1 LLLLAPSI
9 TIAQPSLSDQSLI
22 RRDTYGVPHI
32 LAETEQAA
40 AFAHGYA
47 TAEDHFALLARLFL
61 RSRAQ
66 QASVF
71 GESYVQEDLY
81 MHRLGIHEV
90 AEARFPSLPPLIR
103 GILEGYAAGYNLYLS
118 RHRDRAPKWATHI
131 SGVDVLA
138 NCRAIFLVDFFVINN
153 NLWQKERP
161 PVRGIGS
168 NMWVIGKGRSA
179 SGKGIL
185 LANPHLPWKGPLI
198 FQEVQITVPGKI
210 NVSGATLVGFPVV
223 GIGFNDFLGWSHTIN
238 QRTPDTVYQLT
249 LDPSDHSH
257 YLYEGQ
263 SLSFGARSITI
274 RVKRQSGLTTIHKTL
289 LTSHYGPV
297 FRLSG
302 DKALALK
309 SADLEDVDFLTQ
321 WNLMGKARSL
331 QDFRAALNLQALPL
345 FNIGYADRDGQI
357 FYLFN
362 GRIPQRPVGYNWD
375 ESVPG
380 NTSATEWYAL
390 LPVAELPQLLNPQ
403 TGYIQ
408 NCNDPPWFVN
418 LHEHPDP
425 AIFSEGITKDT
436 LGMRGEFSLQL
447 LERIKEWDLDK
458 VKRYKFDEHVIV
470 APRVKPQLIALIRN
484 GPADEQMLSVA
495 ELLQQWD
502 DRASVENRAALLFVR
517 WWENYSRQAKPRFQI
532 PWSPDDPLG
541 TPRGLGDPKA
551 AMATL
556 NDTINQLQSKY
567 GTVSPTWGEICRFR
581 RGPVDLAIGGAP
593 GCFRTIGYHSDPDG
607 KAVAEFGDSYTLAV
621 EFTTPPT
628 AYSVLAYSES
638 SDPASPHFT
647 DQAKLFT
654 KGDYKRAWFTEE
666 DILANLER
674 SYHPGQ

>member
-1 LLLLAPSI
+1 MTKRVLCLLLLLLAPSI

-238 QRTPDTVYQLT
+238 QRTPDTVYQ
-249 LDPSDHSH
+249 
-257 YLYEGQ
+257 
-263 SLSFGARSITI
+263 
-274 RVKRQSGLTTIHKTL
+274 
-289 LTSHYGPV
+289 
-297 FRLSG
+297 
-302 DKALALK
+302 
-309 SADLEDVDFLTQ
+309 
-321 WNLMGKARSL
+321 
-331 QDFRAALNLQALPL
+331 
-345 FNIGYADRDGQI
+345 
-357 FYLFN
+357 
-362 GRIPQRPVGYNWD
+362 
-375 ESVPG
+375 
-380 NTSATEWYAL
+380 
-390 LPVAELPQLLNPQ
+390 
-403 TGYIQ
+403 
-408 NCNDPPWFVN
+408 
-418 LHEHPDP
+418 
-425 AIFSEGITKDT
+425 
-436 LGMRGEFSLQL
+436 
-447 LERIKEWDLDK
+447 
-458 VKRYKFDEHVIV
+458 
-470 APRVKPQLIALIRN
+470 
-484 GPADEQMLSVA
+484 
-495 ELLQQWD
+495 
-502 DRASVENRAALLFVR
+502 
-517 WWENYSRQAKPRFQI
+517 
-532 PWSPDDPLG
+532 
-541 TPRGLGDPKA
+541 
-551 AMATL
+551 
-556 NDTINQLQSKY
+556 
-567 GTVSPTWGEICRFR
+567 
-581 RGPVDLAIGGAP
+581 
-593 GCFRTIGYHSDPDG
+593 
-607 KAVAEFGDSYTLAV
+607 
-621 EFTTPPT
+621 
-628 AYSVLAYSES
+628 
-638 SDPASPHFT
+638 
-647 DQAKLFT
+647 
-654 KGDYKRAWFTEE
+654 
-666 DILANLER
+666 
-674 SYHPGQ
+674 